1 MLEKNKILNSQHLI
15 DAILV
20 VVQDLN
26 QVKVQ
31 AHALC
36 VAAMDKFVLAKVF
49 SLFNKHALN
58 VLVQVNKLPILAQ
71 VVVVKVKNKQVRD
84 FL

>member
-1 MLEKNKILNSQHLI
+1 MLEKNKISNSQHQI
-15 DAILV
+15 DVILAMA
-20 VVQDLN
+20 QAQNLD
-26 QVKVQ
+26 KAQ

-36 VAAMDKFVLAKVF
+36 AEAMDKFDLAKVF

-58 VLVQVNKLPILAQ
+58 VPDQVNKLLIHVQ
-71 VVVVKVKNKQVRD
+71 VVAVKVKNKQVRG

>member
-1 MLEKNKILNSQHLI
+1 MLERNKILNSQHLI

-49 SLFNKHALN
+49 SLINKHALN

-71 VVVVKVKNKQVRD
+71 VVVVKVKNKQVSA

>member
-1 MLEKNKILNSQHLI
+1 MLERNKILNSQHLI

-31 AHALC
+31 VRALC
-36 VAAMDKFVLAKVF
+36 VGAMDKFVLAKVF

-58 VLVQVNKLPILAQ
+58 VLVQANK
-71 VVVVKVKNKQVRD
+71 
-84 FL
+84 

>member
-1 MLEKNKILNSQHLI
+1 MLERNKILNSQHLI

-20 VVQDLN
+20 VVQDLS

-36 VAAMDKFVLAKVF
+36 VAAMDKFAQARGFLLYNKLALSVQ
-49 SLFNKHALN
+49 
-58 VLVQVNKLPILAQ
+58 VLVNK
-71 VVVVKVKNKQVRD
+71 
-84 FL
+84 